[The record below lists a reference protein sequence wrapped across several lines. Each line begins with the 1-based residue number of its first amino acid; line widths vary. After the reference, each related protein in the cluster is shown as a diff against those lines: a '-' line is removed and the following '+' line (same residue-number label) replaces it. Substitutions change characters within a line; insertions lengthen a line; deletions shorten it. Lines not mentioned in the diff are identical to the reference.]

1 MIDVMMITHNEALNL
16 PRSLRALQGWT
27 NRIFVIDS
35 GSTDGTP
42 DLARSFGAEVIHH
55 DWEGYARQKNWG
67 LDNLP
72 FESPWVLILDADE
85 VVTTGLRDRLVEIAS
100 RKLDTVTEN
109 GFFINRLTYFLNRP
123 IRHCGFFPI
132 WNMRFFKRGAGTYE
146 DREVHE
152 HVVIDAPLGYVK
164 EPMIHDD
171 QRGLEHYYAKHNRYS
186 TLEARSIY
194 NEMSKGTSDRGGA
207 NLTGEA
213 RRRRWLKRNVM
224 PHVPLPALWRFL
236 YMYVIR
242 LGVLDGWIGL
252 EFCRF
257 IASYDALVALKLRE
271 LRRLAKTRGSGAA
284 VVHDPPVTAL
294 AVPEGGERVLPASTP
309 AADPDP
315 TGCGW
320 GRAFELPAFY
330 AADGVLAVAGLAG
343 HPNEITVYPCG
354 DGFVCADLNGATLS
368 ANPASSDFHASMAGV
383 TVDATKSVLTG
394 GGCCDDDEPG
404 SPPGVQAA
412 GDWVFHPGQIWVGHG
427 SDVAP
432 ATADK
437 VQEMIRA
444 AASRFLE
451 RLSIGI
457 RDPAF
462 SLRLTESEGTP
473 VHLAESEESVPV
485 SPNLERL
492 YPYTTKT
499 LGEKL
504 CRTTNWV
511 AMAVKVLRLKE
522 SKEFAYGV
530 SSPTGRII
538 QWRYSEPACGRLC
551 EKLERYPEWDPYHVW

>member
-42 DLARSFGAEVIHH
+42 DLVRSFGAELIHH

-72 FESPWVLILDADE
+72 FKSPWVLILDADE
-85 VVTTGLRDRLVEIAS
+85 VVTAGLRDRLVDIAS
-100 RKLDTVTEN
+100 RKPDTVTEN

-123 IRHCGFFPI
+123 IRHCGFFPN

-194 NEMSKGTSDRGGA
+194 NEMSQGTSDHGGA

-236 YMYVIR
+236 YMYVLR

-271 LRRLAKTRGSGAA
+271 LRRLARTRGSGACA
-284 VVHDPPVTAL
+284 VHDPSVTAL
-294 AVPEGGERVLPASTP
+294 AVAEGREHVLRASMPPAD
-309 AADPDP
+309 AVP
-315 TGCGW
+315 TGAPAQLQPEPSPW
-320 GRAFELPAFY
+320 SFKEKVGRTIWMVVGKTFFRISFHNWY
-330 AADGVLAVAGLAG
+330 RFRAALLRLFGAHIGKGVAIR
-343 HPNEITVYPCG
+343 P
-354 DGFVCADLNGATLS
+354 S
-368 ANPASSDFHASMAGV
+368 ANIEVPWMLHIEDDASVGDHAILYSLGQIRIGRRSIISQFAHLCAGTHDHTDHTFRLIRSPVTIGDDVWIGADAFIGPGV
-383 TVDATKSVLTG
+383 TVGSLSV
-394 GGCCDDDEPG
+394 
-404 SPPGVQAA
+404 
-412 GDWVFHPGQIWVGHG
+412 VGAR
-427 SDVAP
+427 SSTYKD
-432 ATADK
+432 
-437 VQEMIRA
+437 
-444 AASRFLE
+444 
-451 RLSIGI
+451 
-457 RDPAF
+457 
-462 SLRLTESEGTP
+462 
-473 VHLAESEESVPV
+473 
-485 SPNLERL
+485 
-492 YPYTTKT
+492 
-499 LGEKL
+499 LGERQVFVGNPAKPI
-504 CRTTNWV
+504 
-511 AMAVKVLRLKE
+511 KVRSL
-522 SKEFAYGV
+522 
-530 SSPTGRII
+530 
-538 QWRYSEPACGRLC
+538 Q
-551 EKLERYPEWDPYHVW
+551 